1 MRYINLLIKKLREE
15 SEGASDTYSEDGKSE
30 RRPEWAVVDVT
41 EWFSWFTCDVIGDLI
56 LGRSFNCLQNL
67 KMTPYVRFLFKAGE
81 VGGRFIVLWYLGLR
95 RVVLALL
102 YMVGESFLQVPEET
116 RTMLRSRM
124 DTPGGRNDV
133 VEPMIRAYQH
143 GDLTFDHV
151 FGATNSLITAEPE
164 TSAWALTAFVYCIA
178 NNPACLAKLVN
189 ELQSKFD
196 SEDEVCL
203 VKTEKLAYL
212 NACIKESMR
221 LYPSV
226 AEGLPRVVI
235 KGGRVIA
242 GRYIPEGSI
251 VSISVYAASHL
262 CENFR
267 KPFEFHPE
275 RFLGHKE
282 FADDKL
288 EAFQPFS
295 VGPRSCS
302 LLCKYTFD
310 YSQAFVEF

>member
-1 MRYINLLIKKLREE
+1 
-15 SEGASDTYSEDGKSE
+15 
-30 RRPEWAVVDVT
+30 
-41 EWFSWFTCDVIGDLI
+41 
-56 LGRSFNCLQNL
+56 
-67 KMTPYVRFLFKAGE
+67 MTPYIRFLFKAGE

-102 YMVGESFLQVPEET
+102 YMVGERFLQVLEET
-116 RTMLRSRM
+116 KTMLRSRM
-124 DTPGGRNDV
+124 DTPRGRNDV

-143 GDLTFDHV
+143 GDLTFDHA
-151 FGATNSLITAEPE
+151 FGATNSLITAGSE
-164 TSAWALTAFVYCIA
+164 TSAWALTAFVYCVA
-178 NNPACLAKLVN
+178 NGPACLAKLVN

-196 SEDEVCL
+196 SEDEICL
-203 VKTEKLAYL
+203 AKTEKLAYL

-242 GRYIPEGSI
+242 GKYIPEVVSLPSMFGITSLTLKADFAGQSI

-275 RFLGHKE
+275 RFLGHKGS
-282 FADDKL
+282 ADDKL

-295 VGPRSCS
+295 VGPRSCVGRNYVAENAVS
-302 LLCKYTFD
+302 LSSDTRL
-310 YSQAFVEF
+310 FVLLLQCVISRL